1 VPERCSSDTAVN
13 RVTRHSWR
21 VAAGAPRSCWEQED
35 PSRNPLTLQLT
46 VPAQEP
52 TIAAPTQ
59 DTLARKASIVAS
71 KMRYRQTQSRIHN
84 YEKLLNKALWKFLA
98 EHAQKE
104 F

>member
-1 VPERCSSDTAVN
+1 LLPAHRGP
-13 RVTRHSWR
+13 
-21 VAAGAPRSCWEQED
+21 AGSKKILREI
-35 PSRNPLTLQLT
+35 PLTLQLT